1 MSSAEP
7 SREKPIIVGVDEGPG
22 QEHLVLF
29 AAREAALRGRPL
41 HIAHAIPLPLSG
53 LVGGP
58 DDGGE
63 GGPAAREGAH
73 HLRRFE
79 DLARSAV
86 PEVTVAGELPLGHAA
101 AVLVERSRDAEM
113 IVIGHRG
120 SGGFPRLPLGSV
132 SWQVATHAQCPV
144 IVVRPGAAEEP
155 DRPGA
160 GRVVVGVDTGDA
172 SLDALDLAYVEAE
185 LRGARLEL
193 VHGAF
198 SPGMVPTGPIGMVPP
213 DFATLDQ
220 GARDFLTKE
229 IDRRRHR
236 HPAVQAE
243 LRIEHTRPATLLAE
257 ASRDASL
264 LVVGSRGRT
273 GLRRLL
279 LGSVSAEVLHTAECP
294 VAVTPAPDAL
304 DAAPDTPDGG

>member
-1 MSSAEP
+1 MSSAVP
-7 SREKPIIVGVDEGPG
+7 SRSKPIIVGVDEGAG
-22 QEHLVLF
+22 QEDLVLF
-29 AAREAALRGRPL
+29 AAREAALRGCPL
-41 HIAHAIPLPLSG
+41 QVAHAIPLPLTG
-53 LVGGP
+53 MRGEP
-58 DDGGE
+58 AEHDGGT
-63 GGPAAREGAH
+63 AASEGARL
-73 HLRRFE
+73 LRPYE
-79 DLARSAV
+79 DLARSEF
-86 PEVTVAGELPLGHAA
+86 PEVAVGGELPFGHAA
-101 AVLVERSRDAEM
+101 AVLVERSHDAEM
-113 IVIGHRG
+113 IVVGHRG

-144 IVVRPGAAEEP
+144 IVVRPGVTAEPRE
-155 DRPGA
+155 

-172 SLDALDLAYVEAE
+172 SLEALDLAYVEAD

-229 IDRRRHR
+229 IDRRRDR
-236 HPAVQAE
+236 HPAVRAD

-264 LVVGSRGRT
+264 LVVGSHGRT
-273 GLRRLL
+273 GLRRLI

-294 VAVTPAPDAL
+294 VAVTPAPDAP
-304 DAAPDTPDGG
+304 DAD